1 MKAKRMLA
9 LLLAGLMCFALFT
22 ACGKKN
28 EGAADNGGGEE
39 ASSENVAEIT
49 FPLEE
54 KVEYSAWRTAATS
67 DPKLGIVTY
76 NDIEAVQAW
85 EEKSNVHVEWQIPPS
100 GQEQENF
107 NLMITSGEY
116 PDMIWDIGQYYVG
129 GLDKAISD
137 GVIVPLNKYMENHL
151 KDYNALISSNDTV
164 YKDCKTDEGNFAA
177 VYFIN
182 TPDQGPWMGMAM
194 RKDWLDELGLDVP
207 VTYDD
212 WHNVLTAFKEQKG
225 ATAPLWINAS
235 AGDPF
240 NIFTAGYGTAVLGS
254 SGAGFLNVD
263 KKVQFGPI
271 EEGYKEY
278 ITMLHDWYAE
288 GLIDPDFYTRTDW
301 LCPDT
306 LYGQNITGAWADIY
320 TLIGLRGAMSGNPD
334 MDLVAVPA
342 PVKNAGDKV
351 HTAQYNFTRG
361 TGTVAISTQCKD
373 ADTLAAYLN
382 LGSKQEWA
390 YLAYYGVEGDT
401 YEMVDGKPVY
411 TDKILNNP
419 DGLAP
424 TDAMTK
430 FCFRSAGMYIWDREL
445 QTADQKALD
454 AINDVWPS
462 NIDYDNIYMMPNITM
477 TSDEANRYATI
488 MGDVNTYVGE
498 MTTAFILGSEP
509 LENWDSYV
517 ESVKGMGIEE
527 AISLQQAALDRFYE
541 R

>member
-1 MKAKRMLA
+1 MTKRIFA
-9 LLLAGLMCFALFT
+9 LLLVVLMVGSLFT
-22 ACGKKN
+22 ACGKKESGEAGGTE
-28 EGAADNGGGEE
+28 EGG
-39 ASSENVAEIT
+39 NVEVKEIT
-49 FPLEE
+49 FPLPE
-54 KVEYSAWRTAATS
+54 KIEFTAWRTAATS

-76 NDIEAVQAW
+76 NDIESVQAW

-116 PDMIWDIGQYYVG
+116 PDMIWDVGTYYVG

-137 GVIVPLNKYMENHL
+137 GVLVPLNKYMDNYL
-151 KDYNALISSNDTV
+151 TDYNKLISENDVV

-177 VYFIN
+177 IYFIN
-182 TPDQGPWMGMAM
+182 CPDQGPWLGMTV
-194 RKDWLDELGLDVP
+194 RQDWLNDGGLDVP

-212 WHNVLTAFKEQKG
+212 WHDMLVAFKEQKG
-225 ATAPLWINAS
+225 ATAPLWINAN

-240 NIFTAGYGTAVLGS
+240 SIFSAGYGVGVVGS
-254 SGAGFLNVD
+254 SGKGFINQDGTV
-263 KKVQFGPI
+263 KYSPI

-288 GLIDPDFYTRTDW
+288 GLIDPDFYTRQDW

-306 LYGQNITGAWADIY
+306 LFGQDLTGAWFDIY
-320 TLIGLRGAMSGNPD
+320 TLLGLRGIMVGKPE

-351 HTAQYNFTRG
+351 HLAQYNFTRG
-361 TGTVAISTQCKD
+361 TGTVGISTMAKD
-373 ADTLAAYLN
+373 QDTLAAYLN
-382 LGSKQEWA
+382 LGSQQEWA
-390 YLAYYGVEGDT
+390 WLAYYGTEGDT
-401 YEMVDGKPVY
+401 YTVVDGKPVY

-419 DGLAP
+419 DGLSAS
-424 TDAMTK
+424 DAMTK

-445 QTADQKALD
+445 QTADDKALA
-454 AINDVWPS
+454 AINEIWPS
-462 NIDYDNIYMMPNITM
+462 NVDTDHIWMMPNITM

-488 MGDVNTYVGE
+488 MGDVETYVSE
-498 MTTAFILGSEP
+498 MTTKFILGSES
-509 LENWDSYV
+509 LDGWDAYV
-517 ESVKGMGIEE
+517 NGVKGMGIDE
-527 AISLQQAALDRFYE
+527 AISLQQAALDRFMA

>member
-1 MKAKRMLA
+1 MTKRILA
-9 LLLAGLMCFALFT
+9 LLLAVLMVGSIFT
-22 ACGKKN
+22 ACGKKESTDN
-28 EGAADNGGGEE
+28 AGGEGAS
-39 ASSENVAEIT
+39 ASTEGKEIT
-49 FPLEE
+49 FPLPE
-54 KVEYSAWRTAATS
+54 KVEFTAYREAATS

-85 EEKSNVHVEWQIPPS
+85 EEKSNVHIEWQIPPS
-100 GQEQENF
+100 GQEQETF

-116 PDMIWDIGQYYVG
+116 PDMIWDIGQRYVG
-129 GLDKAISD
+129 GLDKAIAD
-137 GVIVPLNKYMENHL
+137 GVIIPLNKYMDNYL
-151 KDYNALISSNDTV
+151 KDYNALISANDTV

-182 TPDQGPWMGMAM
+182 TPDQGPWLGMAM
-194 RKDWLDELGLDVP
+194 RKDWLDELGLEVP

-212 WHNVLTAFKEQKG
+212 WHDVLKAFKDQKG
-225 ATAPLWINAS
+225 ADAALWINAN

-240 NIFTAGYGTAVLGS
+240 SIFSAGYGVGVIGS
-254 SGAGFLNVD
+254 SGAGFVNVD
-263 KKVQFGPI
+263 GKVEFSPI
-271 EEGYKEY
+271 QEGYKEY

-288 GLIDPDFYTRTDW
+288 GLIDPDYYTRSDW

-306 LYGQNITGAWADIY
+306 LYGQNRTGAWADIY
-320 TLIGLRGAMSGNPD
+320 SLIGLRGAMSNNPD

-342 PVKNAGDKV
+342 PVKNAGDKL
-351 HTAQYNFTRG
+351 HLCQYNYTRG
-361 TGTVAISTQCKD
+361 TGTAAISTQCKD
-373 ADTLAAYLN
+373 PDTVAAYYD
-382 LGSKQEWA
+382 LGSIQEWA

-401 YEMVDGKPVY
+401 YTMVDGKPVY

-445 QTADQKALD
+445 QTADDKALD
-454 AINDVWPS
+454 AINNVWPS
-462 NIDYDNIYMMPNITM
+462 NIDYDAIYMMPNITM

-488 MGDVNTYVGE
+488 MGDVNTYVSE
-498 MTTAFILGSEP
+498 MTTKFILGSED
-509 LENWDSYV
+509 LAGWDAYV
-517 ESVKGMGIEE
+517 EAVKGMGIEE
-527 AISLQQAALDRFYE
+527 AVSLQQAALDRFFA